1 MKSALTPDSVL
12 NVAKETHPV
21 VGVIGGMGPEATLAL
36 MQRVV
41 RSTPATDDADHIH
54 LIIDNNPKVPSRI
67 AALVEGHGKNPAPV
81 LATMAERLEIAGADV
96 LAIPCNTA
104 HTYLDEIRSAVA
116 IPVMDM
122 IGMTAKRISSMPF
135 ETGRVGIIAS
145 TAVLNTGLYDAAFK
159 TCSLELV
166 YPERQA
172 AVMSLIGKV
181 KTAAVSTKDLD
192 CYQQIVRS
200 LANAGANFVLVA
212 CTDLSVITD
221 SSIDTNVPVID
232 ALDVL
237 VDEIISFAQ
246 EITEAAR

>member
-104 HTYLDEIRSAVA
+104 HTYLDEIRS
-116 IPVMDM
+116 
-122 IGMTAKRISSMPF
+122 
-135 ETGRVGIIAS
+135 
-145 TAVLNTGLYDAAFK
+145 
-159 TCSLELV
+159 SL
-166 YPERQA
+166 PN
-172 AVMSLIGKV
+172 SG
-181 KTAAVSTKDLD
+181 S
-192 CYQQIVRS
+192 
-200 LANAGANFVLVA
+200 
-212 CTDLSVITD
+212 
-221 SSIDTNVPVID
+221 DT
-232 ALDVL
+232 
-237 VDEIISFAQ
+237 
-246 EITEAAR
+246 